1 MQQRLKPILWAV
13 ACLTLV
19 WALVLGGQMWARAT
33 RVTAEK
39 VAAYLRLTDLR
50 SLSPAERAKAL
61 QKLAKMLNS
70 LSLEERRTARLNREW
85 RKWFEAMTDA
95 EKEGLLEATLP
106 TGVKQMLGAFEE
118 MPAEKRAKTIE
129 DAVKR
134 LQEARQ
140 QLAGEGGQD
149 AAAPVLSEEARQKLT
164 SAGLKVF
171 YTQSSAQTKA
181 ELAPVL
187 EELQRMMESGA
198 FIRGRHM
205 PHD

>member
-33 RVTAEK
+33 RVTADK
-39 VAAYLRLTDLR
+39 VAAYLRQTDLR

-85 RKWFEAMTDA
+85 RKWFEVMTDA

-140 QLAGEGGQD
+140 QMAGGGGQD

-164 SAGLKVF
+164 STGLKVF

-198 FIRGRHM
+198 FMRGRHM

>member
-19 WALVLGGQMWARAT
+19 WALVLGGQMWARAS
-33 RVTAEK
+33 RMTADK
-39 VAAYLRLTDLR
+39 VAAYLRQTDLR
-50 SLSPAERAKAL
+50 SLSPADRAKAL
-61 QKLAKMLNS
+61 QKLAKMLNA
-70 LSLEERRTARLNREW
+70 LGLEERRTARLNREW
-85 RKWFEAMTDA
+85 RKWLEAMTDA

-118 MPAEKRAKTIE
+118 MPEDKRAKAID
-129 DAVKR
+129 DALKR

-140 QLAGEGGQD
+140 QLAEGGGQE
-149 AAAPVLSEEARQKLT
+149 AAPPVLSEEARQKLT
-164 SAGLKVF
+164 STGLKVF

-187 EELQRMMESGA
+187 EELQRMMDSGA
-198 FIRGRHM
+198 FLRGRHL